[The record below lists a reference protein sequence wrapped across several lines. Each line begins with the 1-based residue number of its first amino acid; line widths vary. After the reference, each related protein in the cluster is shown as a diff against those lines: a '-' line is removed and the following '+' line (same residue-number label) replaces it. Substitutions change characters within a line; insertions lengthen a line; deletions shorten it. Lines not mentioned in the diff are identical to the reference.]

1 MSGIDATEY
10 YVEEEEV
17 TPLPFNAADSDV
29 SKCQSRSWP
38 INVQSDIKTVWLY
51 TCMLG
56 VTKQCAHHHL
66 LCQYICMH
74 SLHSVCSSQFPIA
87 LFHTRALIYQF

>member
-29 SKCQSRSWP
+29 SSVNHARGQSTYNQ
-38 INVQSDIKTVWLY
+38 I
-51 TCMLG
+51 
-56 VTKQCAHHHL
+56 
-66 LCQYICMH
+66 
-74 SLHSVCSSQFPIA
+74 
-87 LFHTRALIYQF
+87 